1 MMNGMGGMVGSGW
14 MPAMMAIN
22 AVIGL
27 ALTALLVV
35 GVVAGIRWLMRSG
48 TEQGDGRASDHSLA
62 IARERYA
69 RGEIEREEFERLR
82 EDLSKQPGRA

>member
-1 MMNGMGGMVGSGW
+1 MMSEMGGMMGSGW

-22 AVIGL
+22 AVIVL

-35 GVVAGIRWLMRSG
+35 GVVAGIRWLMRNG
-48 TEQGDGRASDHSLA
+48 TRRGGGPASDHSLA

-69 RGEIEREEFERLR
+69 RGELNREEFERLR